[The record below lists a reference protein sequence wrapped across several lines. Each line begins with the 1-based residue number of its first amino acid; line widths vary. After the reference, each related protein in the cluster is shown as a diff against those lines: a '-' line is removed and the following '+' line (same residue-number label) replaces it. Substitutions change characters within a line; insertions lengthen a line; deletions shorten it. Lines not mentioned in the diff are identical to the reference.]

1 MVGRFSPRPPPS
13 SAAQYALSSITTPIL
28 DGHPAGRSFGVAGRA
43 PLVSLPPRVNF
54 IPPIGG
60 LGPIG
65 YAGGFSGSGFGTSGL
80 GSGYSPNDLGAIN
93 SANSDASGMASS
105 ESEDADEASEELK
118 KLLEHQE
125 EIDRIANDKK
135 KELQEELEQA
145 DSKEKTEKI
154 EKELNEIQEQQ
165 DKYKESVDKAL
176 DKVKETIN
184 SNLPEGQDELSRDEI
199 KAKIKDGSIKE
210 IIDSLDPEIKAQL
223 GIELGSLTKTSAE
236 SLKAYSQAL
245 LDLGKSEFTEEQRN
259 FLNQSKTLADSLS
272 TAAPSQTRKTSDLDE
287 DSIFS

>member
-1 MVGRFSPRPPPS
+1 M
-13 SAAQYALSSITTPIL
+13 
-28 DGHPAGRSFGVAGRA
+28 
-43 PLVSLPPRVNF
+43 
-54 IPPIGG
+54 
-60 LGPIG
+60 
-65 YAGGFSGSGFGTSGL
+65 
-80 GSGYSPNDLGAIN
+80 
-93 SANSDASGMASS
+93 
-105 ESEDADEASEELK
+105 
-118 KLLEHQE
+118 
-125 EIDRIANDKK
+125 
-135 KELQEELEQA
+135 
-145 DSKEKTEKI
+145 
-154 EKELNEIQEQQ
+154 EKEERLKRPLNYRQRTEHVLKQDSSKVALKLNEIQEQQ